1 MRVCL
6 MVEGQEDVS
15 WEQWLG
21 LAAACEEHGLEGLF
35 RSDHYL
41 SVMGRGE
48 RGSLDAWATLAA
60 LAARTSRVRLGTLV
74 SPATFRHPSV
84 LAKNVVTVDHV
95 SGGRVELGL
104 GAGWHEAE
112 HRAYGFDMPPTA
124 TRMAVLAEQLEI
136 VHRSWT
142 GEPFSFDGAH
152 YRLEDLRALPRP
164 LQRPH
169 PTLLVGGGA
178 GPRSVALAARFGDE
192 YNTTLAPLEECR
204 RRRGVVEAAWR
215 EAGRDPDTVRFSLM
229 TTCVVGRDRGEL
241 LERVAAVQAVTG
253 GGGDPAELVADPPP
267 HWLLGTAEQLAERL
281 RELERAGVTR
291 VMLQHLAHDDV
302 DMVAV
307 LGEVAAT
314 LA

>member
-6 MVEGQEDVS
+6 MVEGQEDVT
-15 WEQWLG
+15 WAQWQA
-21 LAAACEEHGLEGLF
+21 LAAACEEHGVEGLF
-35 RSDHYL
+35 RSDHYQ
-41 SVMGRGE
+41 SVMGRRE

-60 LAARTSRVRLGTLV
+60 LAARTSRLRLGTLV

-104 GAGWHEAE
+104 GAGWNEDE
-112 HRAYGFDMPPTA
+112 HRAYGFEMPPTA

-142 GEPFSFDGAH
+142 EEAFSFAGTH
-152 YRLEDLRALPRP
+152 YRLDDLRALPKP

-169 PTLLVGGGA
+169 PPLLVGGGA

-192 YNTTLAPLEECR
+192 YNTGLVSVEECR
-204 RRRGVVEAAWR
+204 RRRGLVEAAWR
-215 EAGRDPDTVRFSLM
+215 EAGRDPATVRFSLM

-241 LERVAAVQAVTG
+241 LERVAAMQAVTG
-253 GGGDPAELVADPPP
+253 GGGDPEALLAAPPP
-267 HWLLGTAEQLAERL
+267 HWLIGTADELVERL
-281 RELERAGVTR
+281 RVLEQAGVTR
-291 VMLQHLAHDDV
+291 VMLQHLTHGDV

>member
-6 MVEGQEDVS
+6 MVEGQEDVT
-15 WEQWLG
+15 WAQWQA
-21 LAAACEEHGLEGLF
+21 LAAACEEHGVEGLF
-35 RSDHYL
+35 RSDHYQ
-41 SVMGRGE
+41 SVMGRRE

-104 GAGWHEAE
+104 GAGWNEDE
-112 HRAYGFDMPPTA
+112 HRAYGFEMPPTA

-142 GEPFSFDGAH
+142 EEAFSFAGTH
-152 YRLEDLRALPRP
+152 YRLDDLRALPKP

-169 PTLLVGGGA
+169 PPLLVGGGA

-192 YNTTLAPLEECR
+192 YNTGLVSVEECR
-204 RRRGVVEAAWR
+204 RRRGLVEAAWR
-215 EAGRDPDTVRFSLM
+215 EAGRDPATVRFSLM

-241 LERVAAVQAVTG
+241 LERVAAMQAVTG
-253 GGGDPAELVADPPP
+253 GGRDPEALLAAPPP
-267 HWLLGTAEQLAERL
+267 HWLIGTADELVERL
-281 RELERAGVTR
+281 RVLEQAGVTR

>member
-6 MVEGQEDVS
+6 MVEGQEDVT
-15 WEQWLG
+15 WEQWQA
-21 LAAACEEHGLEGLF
+21 LAAACEEHGVEGLF
-35 RSDHYL
+35 RSDHYQ
-41 SVMGRGE
+41 SVMGRRE

-60 LAARTSRVRLGTLV
+60 LAARTSRIRLGTLV

-112 HRAYGFDMPPTA
+112 HRAYGFEMPPTA

-142 GEPFSFDGAH
+142 EEAFSFAGTH
-152 YRLEDLRALPRP
+152 YRLDDLRALPKP

-169 PTLLVGGGA
+169 PPLLVGGGA

-192 YNTTLAPLEECR
+192 YNTGLVSVEECR
-204 RRRGVVEAAWR
+204 RRRGLVEAAWR
-215 EAGRDPDTVRFSLM
+215 EAGRDPATVRFSLM

-241 LERVAAVQAVTG
+241 LERVAAMQAVTG
-253 GGGDPAELVADPPP
+253 GGGDPEALLAAPPP
-267 HWLLGTAEQLAERL
+267 HWLIGTADELVERL
-281 RELERAGVTR
+281 RVLEQAGVTR

>member
-6 MVEGQEDVS
+6 MVEGQEDVT
-15 WEQWLG
+15 WAQWQA
-21 LAAACEEHGLEGLF
+21 LAAACEEHGVEGLF
-35 RSDHYL
+35 RSDHYQ
-41 SVMGRGE
+41 SVMGRRE

-60 LAARTSRVRLGTLV
+60 LAARTSRLRLGTLV

-104 GAGWHEAE
+104 GAGWNEDE
-112 HRAYGFDMPPTA
+112 HRAYGFEMPPTA

-142 GEPFSFDGAH
+142 EEAFSFAGTH
-152 YRLEDLRALPRP
+152 YRLDDLRALPKP

-169 PTLLVGGGA
+169 PPLLVGGGA

-192 YNTTLAPLEECR
+192 YNTGLVSVEECR
-204 RRRGVVEAAWR
+204 RRRGLVEAAWR
-215 EAGRDPDTVRFSLM
+215 EAGRDPATVRFSLM

-241 LERVAAVQAVTG
+241 LERVAAMQAVTG
-253 GGGDPAELVADPPP
+253 GGGDPEALLAAPPP
-267 HWLLGTAEQLAERL
+267 HWLIGTADELVERL
-281 RELERAGVTR
+281 RVLERAGVTG